1 MADPIPRLL
10 DLLHTEGRPLHALLT
25 RLTLDPHAAEDLM
38 QDLFLKLA
46 ANPAFAA
53 AKNPGAYLRQSAIHL
68 ALDWRKRK
76 RPAANTN
83 LPEPC
88 DPAPL
93 PGVAA
98 ATHEQW
104 SHILDI
110 AADLPPATREA
121 FVLHYIHQLPF
132 NEIAAAMDKTP
143 HQVRGL
149 CHKAI
154 SALRSKLRISDEE
167 ACRASE

>member
-1 MADPIPRLL
+1 
-10 DLLHTEGRPLHALLT
+10 
-25 RLTLDPHAAEDLM
+25 M

-46 ANPAFAA
+46 TNPAFAA
-53 AKNPGAYLRQSAIHL
+53 AKNPGAYLHQSAIHL

-76 RPAANTN
+76 RPAANAN
-83 LPEPC
+83 LPERS

-104 SHILDI
+104 SRILD
-110 AADLPPATREA
+110 AAAGLPPATREA
-121 FVLHYIHQLPF
+121 FVLHHIRQLPF
-132 NEIAAAMDKTP
+132 DEIAAAMGKNSN
-143 HQVRGL
+143 QVRAL

-154 SALRSKLRISDEE
+154 TTLRSELGISDEE